1 MSFRGVAAGAIAAGL
16 MVSLSG
22 CGSDAGS
29 GTGTGGGAAAASLTS
44 ANFSR
49 TVTTAQQAS
58 KSAHF
63 EASVNAAGQTISMSG
78 DVSGFKDVGSAAMD
92 MKIKAMGKR
101 FEIRLVHKVL
111 YLHGTG
117 MPMMSGKPWLKSDLT
132 DPRNPLSKI
141 LETAGPRSMAMYLQA
156 VKNLRDRGVGTVD
169 GVQAHHYT
177 VTIDTAKALAA
188 NPLLKGQDLS
198 KLGMPK
204 TLTTDAWVDA
214 KNRPIKMTVA
224 IGKLATVTVHVS
236 KYGEPVSVHAP
247 PANEV
252 GVFHLG
258 H

>member
-1 MSFRGVAAGAIAAGL
+1 MRIRGMVAGAIAAGL

-29 GTGTGGGAAAASLTS
+29 GAGAGDGTAAASLTQ

-63 EASVNAAGQTISMSG
+63 EALVKAAGQSITMSG
-78 DVSGFKDVGSAAMD
+78 DVSGFKDIGSAAMD
-92 MKIKAMGKR
+92 LKIKALGKH
-101 FEIRLVHKVL
+101 FELRLVHKVL
-111 YLHGTG
+111 YLHGVG
-117 MPMMSGKPWLKSDLT
+117 MGSGKPWLKADLT

-156 VKNLRDRGVGTVD
+156 VKQLRDRGMETVD
-169 GVQAHHYT
+169 GVQTHHYT

-188 NPLLKGQDLS
+188 NPMLKGQDLS

-204 TLTTDAWVDA
+204 TLTSDVWVDSQ
-214 KNRPIKMTVA
+214 NRPVKMAVA
-224 IGKLATVTVHVS
+224 VGKLATLTVHVS
-236 KYGEPVSVHAP
+236 EYGEPVSVHAP
-247 PANEV
+247 PANQV
-252 GVFHLG
+252 GTFDFRH
-258 H
+258 